1 LSIEAVGGSSV
12 AVEVR
17 VNDLP
22 ITALPLDFGT
32 SQQVEITVD
41 AEDEV
46 ELFNGGVNSLTLHG
60 APAIG
65 AIVEI
70 QKLEELL

>member
-1 LSIEAVGGSSV
+1 MPRGQCPRAEL
-12 AVEVR
+12 
-17 VNDLP
+17 L
-22 ITALPLDFGT
+22 GT

-46 ELFNGGVNSLTLHG
+46 ELFNGGVNSITLHG

-70 QKLEELL
+70 QKIEELL